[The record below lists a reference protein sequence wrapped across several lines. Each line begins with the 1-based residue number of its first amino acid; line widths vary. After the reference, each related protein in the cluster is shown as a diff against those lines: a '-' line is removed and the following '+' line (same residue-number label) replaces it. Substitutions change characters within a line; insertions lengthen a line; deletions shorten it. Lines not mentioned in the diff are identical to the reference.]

1 MEDSM
6 GPRYAGILGPLA
18 YILVLS
24 RGLIDGSSPRSILG
38 LAILSLLAFAG
49 IGYLT
54 GRIAD
59 KVLWDSLKKQ
69 FTDELQAH
77 SSRAKSSVER

>member
-1 MEDSM
+1 M
-6 GPRYAGILGPLA
+6 GPRYAGILGSLA
-18 YILVLS
+18 YVLVLS
-24 RGLIDGSSPRSILG
+24 RGLIDGSSAESVLGLSILC
-38 LAILSLLAFAG
+38 LLAFAG

-69 FTDELQAH
+69 FTDEFEAH
-77 SSRAKSSVER
+77 SQRSKTTDNRK

>member
-1 MEDSM
+1 M

-18 YILVLS
+18 YVLVLS
-24 RGLIDGSSPRSILG
+24 RGLIDGSSAPSIVG
-38 LAILSLLAFAG
+38 SSIFCLLAFAG

-59 KVLWDSLKKQ
+59 KVLWDSLKRQ
-69 FTDELQAH
+69 FTDELQAQA
-77 SSRAKSSVER
+77 SRAKKER

>member
-1 MEDSM
+1 M

-24 RGLIDGSSPRSILG
+24 RGLIDGSSPKSIVG
-38 LAILSLLAFAG
+38 LSNVCLLAFAG

-69 FTDELQAH
+69 FTDEMQAQ
-77 SSRAKSSVER
+77 STRAKPVETRQG

>member
-1 MEDSM
+1 M
-6 GPRYAGILGPLA
+6 GPRYAGILGSLA

-24 RGLIDGSSPRSILG
+24 RGLIDGSSAQSIVG
-38 LAILSLLAFAG
+38 LSIFYLLAFAG

-59 KVLWDSLKKQ
+59 KVLWDSLKKR

-77 SSRAKSSVER
+77 AGRAKKER

>member
-1 MEDSM
+1 M
-6 GPRYAGILGPLA
+6 GPRYAGILGLLA
-18 YILVLS
+18 YVLVLS
-24 RGLIDGSSPRSILG
+24 RGLIDGSSPKSIVG
-38 LAILSLLAFAG
+38 LSIVCLLAFAG

-69 FTDELQAH
+69 FTDELHAH
-77 SSRAKSSVER
+77 GTRAKAAEARKS